1 MTDENEED
9 DDSDEAYDAN
19 NNYQSRVARAF
30 APYSDMVLEQV
41 GGRHTMVGV
50 GRIALTWA
58 LLAHP
63 PRSC

>member
-41 GGRHTMVGV
+41 GMGSGTECAQQQDCPMVRV
-50 GRIALTWA
+50 VT
-58 LLAHP
+58 
-63 PRSC
+63 SV